1 MEEEKELMKKSEVL
15 EYAMLKRKYGKELE
29 EAKAEFENIK
39 YIGLPEGFLS
49 LPKSKEEQLDR
60 QAKVE
65 VLQANQNQKLA
76 LILKLNAPDKEKK
89 IDELKINLRNFTRQK
104 RAVELNLS
112 NKSIQRE
119 KCGKCGSYLHGDQYF
134 QAKFNVEKLELQIG
148 IIHKELILYGVDPA
162 EVIKGI

>member
-1 MEEEKELMKKSEVL
+1 MKQKQEISEEDIQ
-15 EYAMLKRKYGKELE
+15 EYHMLKRKYEKEIGEGKV
-29 EAKAEFENIK
+29 EFENIK
-39 YIGLPEGFLS
+39 YIGLPEGFS
-49 LPKSKEEQLDR
+49 ILPKSKEEQLDK
-60 QAKVE
+60 QAKIE
-65 VLQANQNQKLA
+65 VTQANMTYKLQN
-76 LILKLNAPDKEKK
+76 ILKLNAPDKEKK

-134 QAKFNVEKLELQIG
+134 QAKFNVEKLEVEIG
-148 IIHKELILYGVDPA
+148 VIQKELILYGIDPA